1 MSAQKLSVNLLPP
14 SEFEQSF
21 WGRFLKWAVTAG
33 RYIIILTELV
43 VILAFLS
50 RFKLDED
57 LRNVNERIETQINFL
72 ESEQPRLDEF
82 LIVQKRIGLVET
94 ALKKRVMMTETMK
107 YMDNKKPPEI
117 ITTQMSISKEE
128 VTLSAITLSETAL
141 GDMMVSMSR
150 DGIWKSL
157 DLTQIISDTDN
168 GIKFTLTA
176 RK

>member
-14 SEFEQSF
+14 SEFELSF

-57 LRNVNERIETQINFL
+57 LRKINERVETQKNFL
-72 ESEQPRLDEF
+72 ESEQSRLEAF
-82 LIVQKRIGLVET
+82 LIVQKRIGLVDRSLNKKT
-94 ALKKRVMMTETMK
+94 AVTETMN
-107 YMDNKKPPEI
+107 YLDNKKSPEI
-117 ITTQMSISKEE
+117 VVSQLIITKNE
-128 VTLSAITLSETAL
+128 ITMTATSLSEKAL
-141 GDMMVSMSR
+141 GDMMLSMGR

-157 DLTQIISDTDN
+157 DLTQIVSDSN
-168 GIKFTLTA
+168 AGIKFTLTA
-176 RK
+176 YK